1 MVWVLLSMH
10 PSPSPLCTLMNGGFL
25 IVTPFTVK
33 SKQFCTEKRISV
45 NSPDRHHLDGRCAA
59 VPPLSGPRPPQPS
72 LRSEGAG
79 SPLTAPPPF
88 SWAAPGPPTP
98 VPATRQLPSSINP
111 TNPALRRPIHERLIA
126 RSILQFILIGL
137 NGNL

>member
-10 PSPSPLCTLMNGGFL
+10 PSPSLLCTLMNGGFL

-59 VPPLSGPRPPQPS
+59 VPPLSGPPTAVPS
-72 LRSEGAG
+72 QRRSGF
-79 SPLTAPPPF
+79 PLD
-88 SWAAPGPPTP
+88 SAATL
-98 VPATRQLPSSINP
+98 QLGR
-111 TNPALRRPIHERLIA
+111 TNPGTSDQAAAQLHK
-126 RSILQFILIGL
+126 SHKSGFTTTHS
-137 NGNL
+137 